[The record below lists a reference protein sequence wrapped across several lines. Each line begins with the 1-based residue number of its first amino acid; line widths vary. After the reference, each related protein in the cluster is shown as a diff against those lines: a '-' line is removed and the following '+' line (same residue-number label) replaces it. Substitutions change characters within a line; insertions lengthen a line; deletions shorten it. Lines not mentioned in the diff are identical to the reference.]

1 MSQKTVLPT
10 SRAAVFTAVCVC
22 LAVAAHSWMSGAAIP
37 PWAVLAGSVPVFATA
52 RLAAGRERSLG
63 TILLLMG
70 LDQTALHLLFENAQS
85 HASGMS
91 GALPVVS
98 PISTA
103 AMPGMQMPGMP
114 GASGTPVMPM
124 MQAAGSHLTGSQMAA
139 MHMTPGMFAMHA
151 VAALICAWWLRRG
164 ETSVHA
170 LAGVVAAWIAE
181 RIWLPRPGSSQPT
194 MPGLA
199 NHRIS
204 GTGPIRPTTGLLRFV
219 LARRGPPPLLS
230 DQLRLVTP

>member
-1 MSQKTVLPT
+1 M
-10 SRAAVFTAVCVC
+10 FTAVCVC

-37 PWAVLAGSVPVFATA
+37 LWAVLAGSVPVFATA
-52 RLAAGRERSLG
+52 RMAAGRERSLG

-70 LDQTALHLLFENAQS
+70 LDQTALHLLFETAQH
-85 HASGMS
+85 HAAALATVVTSP
-91 GALPVVS
+91 GAVIVELPSVPLPGAS
-98 PISTA
+98 AISTA
-103 AMPGMQMPGMP
+103 PVPGMQMPGM
-114 GASGTPVMPM
+114 SGMQMPS
-124 MQAAGSHLTGSQMAA
+124 GHLTGSQMAA
-139 MHMTPGMFAMHA
+139 MHMTPGMFAVHA

-164 ETSVHA
+164 EVSVHA

-181 RIWLPRPGSSQPT
+181 RFWLPRPASLHPAVS
-194 MPGLA
+194 GLA
-199 NHRIS
+199 NRHFS